1 MNPAETGVGI
11 RLRELRLKRGM
22 TQKELSGDRI
32 TRNMLSLIESGNASP
47 SVSTLLYLAERLEVP
62 VGYFFAD
69 TDGGPGSGSY
79 LKFSVLGDLK
89 ARFSAGEYGDC
100 LELCAGLP
108 PSAADDEVSMI
119 EALSAFRRAVS
130 EASVYRLRDAGRLL
144 DRSEAAAGRS
154 VYCGESFLRSVRYA
168 RELFASSATDLIS
181 PLLCDPEGT
190 GPLLSPV
197 TAVYFTA
204 LRSTRAGE
212 ADVGTLPK
220 GAYGERHVA
229 ALLALRGER
238 PRDGLKKL
246 RELSLDA
253 SLPYYMQYKVL
264 GDLENA
270 ANAEGD
276 INLAYSSARR
286 RLELIDRIRF

>member
-1 MNPAETGVGI
+1 MNPADTGVGA
-11 RLRELRLKRGM
+11 RVKELRLRRGM

-47 SVSTLLYLAERLEVP
+47 SVATLLYLAERLGVP

-69 TDGGPGSGSY
+69 GPGSGEF
-79 LKFSVLGDLK
+79 LKYSVLADLK
-89 ARFSAGEYGDC
+89 SRFAAGEYEAALAVC
-100 LELCAGLP
+100 RELP
-108 PSAADDEVSMI
+108 PAASDDEIAMI
-119 EALSAFRRAVS
+119 EAVSAFRAACAK
-130 EASVYRLRDAGRLL
+130 ASAYRLRDAGQLL
-144 DRSEAAAGRS
+144 DRAEAAAGSS
-154 VYCGESFLRSVRYA
+154 VYCGGSFRKSLTYA
-168 RELFASSATDLIS
+168 RDLFASAATDQIS
-181 PLLCDPEGT
+181 PLLCSMDGV
-190 GPLLSPV
+190 GSMLSPL
-197 TAVYFTA
+197 TAAYFLDLQNLHSGA
-204 LRSTRAGE
+204 AELFP
-212 ADVGTLPK
+212 LPK
-220 GAYGERHVA
+220 GSHGDRHIT

-276 INLAYSSARR
+276 INLAYSSSRR

>member
-1 MNPAETGVGI
+1 MSGPDSGVGV
-11 RLRELRLKRGM
+11 RLKELRLRRGL

-47 SVSTLLYLAERLEVP
+47 SVSTLKYLADRLEVP

-69 TDGGPGSGSY
+69 GRESGGF
-79 LKFSVLGDLK
+79 LKYAVLDDLK
-89 ARFSAGEYGDC
+89 ARYAEGDWTSC
-100 LELCAGLP
+100 LELCANLP
-108 PSAADDEVSMI
+108 PAAADDEISMI
-119 EALSAFRRAVS
+119 EAVSAFRAA
-130 EASVYRLRDAGRLL
+130 EGKASVYRLRDAQKLL
-144 DRSEAAAGRS
+144 DRAETAASRS
-154 VYCGESFLRSVRYA
+154 VYWGEDCSKSLIFA
-168 RELFASSATDLIS
+168 RELFASAATDLIS
-181 PLLCDPEGT
+181 PVLCGLESVGSLIPA
-190 GPLLSPV
+190 S
-197 TAVYFTA
+197 AAAYFLA
-204 LRSTRAGE
+204 LRTVRNGFGSADFPFLTKGE
-212 ADVGTLPK
+212 H
-220 GAYGERHVA
+220 GERHIA

-238 PRDGLKKL
+238 PREGLKKL

-276 INLAYSSARR
+276 INLAYSSSRR

>member
-1 MNPAETGVGI
+1 MSGPDSGVGV
-11 RLRELRLKRGM
+11 RLKELRLRRGL

-47 SVSTLLYLAERLEVP
+47 SVSTLEYLAERLEVP

-69 TDGGPGSGSY
+69 GPESGGF
-79 LKFSVLGDLK
+79 LKYAVLDELK
-89 ARFSAGEYGDC
+89 ARYAEGDWTSV
-100 LELCAGLP
+100 LALCANLP
-108 PSAADDEVSMI
+108 ETAADDELCLI
-119 EALSAFRRAVS
+119 EAVSAFRAA
-130 EASVYRLRDAGRLL
+130 EEKASVYRLREADLLL
-144 DRSEAAAGRS
+144 DRAEKAAGMS
-154 VYCGESFLRSVRYA
+154 VYCGEGFSKSLTFA
-168 RELFASSATDLIS
+168 RDLFASAATDLIS
-181 PLLCDPEGT
+181 PVLCD
-190 GPLLSPV
+190 LSSVGSMIPASA
-197 TAVYFTA
+197 AVYFLA
-204 LRSTRAGE
+204 LRSVRNGSGAEFPLTKGE
-212 ADVGTLPK
+212 H
-220 GAYGERHVA
+220 GERHIA

-238 PRDGLKKL
+238 PREGLKKL

-276 INLAYSSARR
+276 INLAYSSSRR